1 MYVFVAIVMIF
12 VPMIACD
19 YPENFKHNVAKEF
32 SADDIFEN
40 KAKIRH
46 RLAKKMK
53 NMGALF
59 NTTGGQKGANDNSKI
74 ELMANTSKP
83 TEVVEDLT
91 NPEGKKTA
99 EDEW

>member
-1 MYVFVAIVMIF
+1 
-12 VPMIACD
+12 MIACD

-59 NTTGGQKGANDNSKI
+59 NTTGKTNENSKI
-74 ELMANTSKP
+74 ELMTSKP
-83 TEVVEDLT
+83 TEHVEDLT
-91 NPEGKKTA
+91 DPNANKPA
-99 EDEW
+99 EDEWKV